1 MNSIAF
7 GTEGWRG
14 ELARDFTFEGVRRVT
29 AALAD
34 FLKEEGSA
42 QKGVAISF
50 DRRFLAEDFARESAQ
65 VFAARGIRVHLSS
78 TYLPTPVLS
87 WSVRRYGLASG
98 VMITASHNPPEWNGF
113 KIKGPHGG
121 PEYPERVKAI
131 EKLLNKRYPE
141 GGSIELVV
149 LEEARER
156 GLIVELNPRAEY
168 LKWVS
173 NLIEIETIKERAP
186 RIAVDS
192 MHGCSAGWTADI
204 LRSWGCS
211 VTEINSA
218 ADPLFGGTPPE
229 PKPANLMEL
238 MAIVGEGDFLLGL
251 ASDGDGDR
259 LSAIDERGEFF
270 SPQRILALFAKYLKE
285 ERGMPGGVVKAVSAT
300 IMLDLLAKAG
310 GYKVITTPIGFKNM
324 SPHMT
329 QGAGIFM
336 AGEESGAI
344 GVTAHLPE
352 RDGIFNALLLTEI
365 VSKYGMGPRAAIED
379 IFSRVGHFTFD
390 RLDTRF
396 ERSRMESVTR
406 RVENLEPPEELCGL
420 PVTRVDRMDGVKIFR
435 DDNSWL
441 MVRVSGT
448 EPLLRLYAEGRTGE
462 EVKLLLKEGKKLAG
476 I

>member
-1 MNSIAF
+1 MKPITF

-14 ELARDFTFEGVRRVT
+14 EVARDFTFEGVRRVT

-34 FLKEEGSA
+34 FLNEEGSA

-50 DRRFLAEDFARESAQ
+50 DRRFLAEEFAKESAR
-65 VFAARGIRVHLSS
+65 VLAARGIKVHLSRS
-78 TYLPTPVLS
+78 YLPTPVLS
-87 WSVRRYGLASG
+87 WSVREYGLASG

-131 EKLLNKRYPE
+131 EELLNERYQE
-141 GGSIELVV
+141 GASIPVIGF
-149 LEEARER
+149 EEARES
-156 GLIVELNPRAEY
+156 GLILDLNPRKEY
-168 LKWVS
+168 LEWVS
-173 NLIEIETIKERAP
+173 GLIDFEMIRQSAP

-204 LRSWGCS
+204 LRSWGCTVS
-211 VTEINSA
+211 EINASS
-218 ADPLFGGTPPE
+218 DPLFGGTPPE
-229 PKPANLMEL
+229 PKSGNLTEL
-238 MAIVGEGDFLLGL
+238 MALVKESDFILGI

-259 LSAIDERGEFF
+259 LAAVDEKGNFF
-270 SPQRILALFAKYLKE
+270 SPQRIMALFAKYLKE
-285 ERGMPGGVVKAVSAT
+285 ERGMDGGVVKAVSAT
-300 IMLDLLAKAG
+300 VLLDLLAKAG

-329 QGAGIFM
+329 PGAGIFM

-344 GVTAHLPE
+344 GVTEHLPE

-365 VSKYGMGPRAAIED
+365 VSKYGMGPRGAIES
-379 IFSRVGHFTFD
+379 IFKELGHFTFD

-396 ERSRMESVTR
+396 DRSLMESISE
-406 RVENLEPPEELCGL
+406 RVKNLPSPVELCGL
-420 PVTRVDRMDGVKIFR
+420 PVTRVERMDGVKIFR

-448 EPLLRLYAEGRTGE
+448 EPLLRLYAEGRSE
-462 EVKLLLKEGKKLAG
+462 EDVERLLQEGKKLAG